1 MQLLRLR
8 HPTPE
13 DGPALHEL
21 VKRCPPLD
29 QNSRYCNLLQT
40 SHFRDTAILAEQGG
54 ELRGFITG
62 YRIPERPNTLFVW
75 QVGVSPEGRGQGL
88 AVRMLL
94 GLLNRLEDIEMI
106 ETTVTP
112 QNSASTTMFEKVAS
126 ILEAPIDRSVFFKSG
141 DHFEGLHEDEVL
153 FQIGPFG
160 ACSQQQGLRASA

>member
-1 MQLLRLR
+1 MHSLQLR
-8 HPTPE
+8 HPTSK
-13 DGPALHEL
+13 DGQALHQL

-40 SHFRDTAILAEQGG
+40 SHFRDTAIVAEQDG

-88 AVRMLL
+88 AARMLL
-94 GLLNRLEDIEMI
+94 GLLERLEDIELI

-112 QNSASTTMFEKVAS
+112 GNSASTAMFEKVAA
-126 ILEAPIDRSVFFKSG
+126 ILDAPIDRSVLFKSG
-141 DHFEGLHEDEVL
+141 EHFAGLHEDEML

-160 ACSQQQGLRASA
+160 ASSRSTGAQASA